1 MLDPLTLLAVAFGL
15 AMDAFS
21 VSVASGTA
29 VKNNGRNEAFK
40 MAFSFGAFQ
49 VFMPLL
55 GWIAGVKLL
64 DFISGVDHWLAFGL
78 LLFVG
83 FKMIYESTKPET
95 HVAKENLSLYT
106 LLILSVATSID
117 ALAIGLSFA
126 LLNVSITT
134 PIIVIGTV
142 TFTLSFLGA
151 TLGGKIRKISPGK
164 IEILGG
170 IVLILIGFKILLEHL
185 A

>member
-1 MLDPLTLLAVAFGL
+1 
-15 AMDAFS
+15 
-21 VSVASGTA
+21 
-29 VKNNGRNEAFK
+29 

-49 VFMPLL
+49 AFMPLL
-55 GWIAGVKLL
+55 GWIAGIKLL

-95 HVAKENLSLYT
+95 HGAEENLSLCT
-106 LLILSVATSID
+106 LLILSAATSID

-142 TFTLSFLGA
+142 TFTLLFLGA
-151 TLGGKIRKISPGK
+151 TSGGKIRKFHRAG
-164 IEILGG
+164 
-170 IVLILIGFKILLEHL
+170 
-185 A
+185 